1 MNELDKKTLNF
12 QINDKSFFMTRIIGI
27 CILIIEVLKGNRKS
41 KSFTK
46 ENLIIDSSLF
56 EDELKKALAKNKISE
71 REFEDLLEANKILSN
86 PIVKSDSWRARVVE
100 YAKEYEKWKDSP
112 DPKESWSNIS
122 QGLFGAWELPIL
134 EKERL
139 LREAE
144 LMYSLSDDDIG
155 AINTRFGAPMSG
167 ELLESVLSDL
177 YEEEEGDD
185 ESTFET
191 DSE

>member
-1 MNELDKKTLNF
+1 MF
-12 QINDKSFFMTRIIGI
+12 Y
-27 CILIIEVLKGNRKS
+27 S
-41 KSFTK
+41 KV
-46 ENLIIDSSLF
+46 DSGYHSAHVAF

-71 REFEDLLEANKILSN
+71 KEFEDLLEANKILSN
-86 PIVKSDSWRARVVE
+86 PVVKSDSWRARVVE